1 MIKVKNQK
9 WSVRADNIILLEN
22 LSESDAWEYFL
33 YFAMNPNSELV
44 HYDKVVAK
52 LNYDRTAP
60 VSSSRNFNASCG
72 PSSSDIPIGR
82 CFQPVSMEPNNPQ
95 VVDLPFGSFQE

>member
-1 MIKVKNQK
+1 VIKIKNQK

-44 HYDKVVAK
+44 HYDKVVAR

-60 VSSSRNFNASCG
+60 VSSSGSFILAELEA
-72 PSSSDIPIGR
+72 DVPIEEY
-82 CFQPVSMEPNNPQ
+82 FQPVSSKQSEPQ
-95 VVDLPFGSFQE
+95 VVDLPFGSFKE